1 MWEKGEVFQM
11 GEWKKKAGK
20 KRREGNF
27 HVFFAYY

>member
-11 GEWKKKAGK
+11 GEWRKKEERSGG
-20 KRREGNF
+20 RGNF